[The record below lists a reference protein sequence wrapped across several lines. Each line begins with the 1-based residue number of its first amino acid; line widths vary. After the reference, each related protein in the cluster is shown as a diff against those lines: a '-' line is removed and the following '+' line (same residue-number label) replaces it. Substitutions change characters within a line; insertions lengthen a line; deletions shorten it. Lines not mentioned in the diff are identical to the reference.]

1 MDSSRK
7 AALTEAG
14 INVDDALERFMGN
27 EMLLERF
34 WKKFGTD
41 KSFADLLDSVSRGD
55 RETALRAAHTLK
67 GVSGSLGF
75 TALQHASQR
84 TVDLIRAGDWEGA
97 VGSVPEVKRLYA
109 GICSALGLV

>member
-75 TALQHASQR
+75 A
-84 TVDLIRAGDWEGA
+84 
-97 VGSVPEVKRLYA
+97 
-109 GICSALGLV
+109 